1 MRIEPY
7 LSFRG
12 NCKEAFHF
20 YQEIFGGE
28 IHNTETYENKEID
41 IPENYRKKWQ
51 HAELK
56 NKNFILLGYDAAPD
70 TPLSEGTTLQLGV
83 DVDSEDEGREVFESL
98 SKRGQV
104 HTSFQKTSWGAH
116 YGRCTDQY
124 GINWMINY
132 KK

>member
-12 NCKEAFHF
+12 NCQEAFHF

-28 IHNTETYENKEID
+28 IKNKETYEDKEID

-56 NKNFILLGYDAAPD
+56 GSNFVVLGYDAAPD
-70 TPLSEGTTLQLGV
+70 TPLTDGNNMQLGV
-83 DVDSEDEGREVFESL
+83 DLDTEEKAREAFETL
-98 SKRGQV
+98 SKSGKV
-104 HTSFQKTSWGAH
+104 HTSFQKHHGVPCMVDVPTNTASTG
-116 YGRCTDQY
+116 
-124 GINWMINY
+124 
-132 KK
+132 